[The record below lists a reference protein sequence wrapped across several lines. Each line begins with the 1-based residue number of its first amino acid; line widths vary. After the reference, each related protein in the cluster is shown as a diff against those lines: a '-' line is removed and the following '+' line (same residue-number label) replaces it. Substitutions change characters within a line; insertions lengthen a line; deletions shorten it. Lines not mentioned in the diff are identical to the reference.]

1 MSAQKEIIIIGA
13 GAAGLMAAKELS
25 DQYKVT
31 VLEARPQA
39 GGRTTTLYPA
49 PGIHIETGAEFVHGE
64 LPITLS
70 LLKEAGIPYTPINGE
85 MYLAED
91 GELKQEEAWIEDWDN
106 LLDHMGKAPEN
117 TSMQQIL
124 DQYYPADQYAAL
136 REHVKGYVEGYDL
149 ADLNK
154 VSVKYLYDE
163 WTLEQGT
170 NYRINNG
177 YTSLINYLGK
187 GIELITNQTV
197 QQINWEPGQVTVT
210 TQDQTY
216 TAHIVLVTVP
226 INILQN
232 ESIRFSPSLPA
243 YTAAAQQIGW
253 GTVIKFNLL
262 FKQAFWKRDI
272 GFVLSDE
279 AVPVWWTQS
288 DDSLILTGWMG
299 GPKAEGPQTDLLQN
313 ALTSL
318 ANIFNVPNI
327 ADLLD
332 QGFVHNWAEEQAI
345 HGGYSYGMP
354 LSEKAKTIL
363 TTPVEDTVYFAGEAL
378 YTGDSPGTVEA
389 ALHNGRD
396 IANKIKRATKNS

>member
-25 DQYKVT
+25 TQYNVT
-31 VLEARPQA
+31 ILEARPQA
-39 GGRTTTLYPA
+39 GGRTTTRYPA
-49 PGIHIETGAEFVHGE
+49 PGIHIETGAEFIHGE

-70 LLKEAGIPYTPINGE
+70 LLQEAGIPYHPINGE
-85 MYLAED
+85 MALAEN
-91 GELKQEEAWIEDWDN
+91 GELKQEESWMEDWDN
-106 LLDHMGKAPEN
+106 LIGHMGKAAE
-117 TSMQQIL
+117 TTTMQQLL
-124 DQYYPADQYAAL
+124 DQYYPASQFAAL
-136 REHVKGYVEGYDL
+136 RNHVQGYVEGYDL

-170 NYRINNG
+170 NFRIENG
-177 YTSLINYLGK
+177 YTALINYLGK
-187 GIELITNQTV
+187 GCNIITNQTV
-197 QQINWEPGQVTVT
+197 QNISWQPGKVTVT
-210 TQDQTY
+210 SQNQTY
-216 TAHIVLVTVP
+216 TAHKVLVTVP

-232 ESIRFSPSLPA
+232 ESIQFSPALPA

-279 AVPVWWTQS
+279 DVPVWWTQS
-288 DDSLILTGWMG
+288 EDSLILTGWLG
-299 GPKAEGPQTDLLQN
+299 GPNAAGPQPDLLAK
-313 ALTSL
+313 ALNSL
-318 ANIFNVPNI
+318 SKIFNATNI

-332 QGFVHNWAEEQAI
+332 QSFIHNWSTEQAI

-354 LSEKAKTIL
+354 DSEKAKAVL
-363 TTPVEDTVYFAGEAL
+363 TTPVADTIYFAGEAL

-389 ALHNGRD
+389 ALQSGKEMA
-396 IANKIKRATKNS
+396 IKIKEGV

>member
-1 MSAQKEIIIIGA
+1 MSAQQEIIIIGA
-13 GAAGLMAAKELS
+13 GAAGLIAAQELS

-39 GGRTTTLYPA
+39 GGRTTTHYPA

-70 LLKEAGIPYTPINGE
+70 LLKEAGIPYTPVNDA
-85 MYLAED
+85 MYLAEA
-91 GELKQEEAWIEDWDN
+91 GELKQEEAWIEDWDQ
-106 LLDHMGKAPEN
+106 LLSHMHHAAAT
-117 TSMQQIL
+117 TSMQQLL
-124 DQYYPADQYAAL
+124 DQYYPADQYSAL

-170 NYRINNG
+170 NYRITNG
-177 YTSLINYLGK
+177 YTALINYLGTN
-187 GIELITNQTV
+187 IELITNQAV
-197 QQINWEPGQVTVT
+197 QHILWQPGHVTVKT
-210 TQDQTY
+210 HDHTY
-216 TAHIVLVTVP
+216 TANKVLVTVP

-232 ESIRFSPSLPA
+232 ESIQFSPALPA

-262 FKQAFWKRDI
+262 FKQAFWKKDI

-279 AVPVWWTQS
+279 EVPVWWTQS
-288 DDSLILTGWMG
+288 EDSLILTGWLG
-299 GPKAEGPQTDLLQN
+299 GPKAEGPKADLLGKALN
-313 ALTSL
+313 ALSR
-318 ANIFNVPNI
+318 IFNVPNV
-327 ADLLD
+327 ADLLE
-332 QGFVHNWAEEQAI
+332 QGFVHNWSAEQGI

-354 LSEKAKTIL
+354 FSESARTVL
-363 TTPVEDTVYFAGEAL
+363 TTPVDNTIYFAGEAL

-389 ALHNGRD
+389 ALHSGREM
-396 IANKIKRATKNS
+396 AKKIKSPLL